1 LSVRR
6 KFFDEICS
14 DKKDTLF
21 FMGTVFPYN
30 TWVVLGCFL
39 AAKTIRARHHSRN
52 TVLDSALMCQE
63 FGRNCARHGVFQKR
77 SPIQVGIGQEPPVHI
92 ARVSV
97 SRNSGFYPSQR
108 VFLDYEGR
116 PQRDIPERYQNIAA
130 RGESSEIASLTVC
143 IEINQFIPKIQRSF
157 SILIL
162 GAKLFQAV
170 SPLRQPGL
178 GQSQF
183 RRRYP

>member
-1 LSVRR
+1 LSVKR

-30 TWVVLGCFL
+30 TWVVLG
-39 AAKTIRARHHSRN
+39 
-52 TVLDSALMCQE
+52 
-63 FGRNCARHGVFQKR
+63 VFW
-77 SPIQVGIGQEPPVHI
+77 PPK
-92 ARVSV
+92 
-97 SRNSGFYPSQR
+97 Q
-108 VFLDYEGR
+108 
-116 PQRDIPERYQNIAA
+116 
-130 RGESSEIASLTVC
+130 SSEIASLTVC